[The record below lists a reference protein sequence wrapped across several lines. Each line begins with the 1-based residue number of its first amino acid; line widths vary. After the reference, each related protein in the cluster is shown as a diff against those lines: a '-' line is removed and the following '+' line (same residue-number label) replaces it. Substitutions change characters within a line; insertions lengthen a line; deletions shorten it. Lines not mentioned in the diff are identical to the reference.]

1 MSKGARV
8 RAQRVQA
15 PQKRGGKRVKTPPPP
30 GQPAS
35 RRNLYLGVL
44 GAVVVLAAILVG
56 VSIIGSGGS
65 SAPKTVSISSA
76 AETRKLLTG
85 IHQGGNGGTILG
97 NPTAP
102 VTMYEFADLQCPGC
116 DQYMTSA
123 FPDIVK
129 KYVRAGKLKIQFN
142 GISFIGPDSEKA
154 LRYVNAAG
162 QQNKLW
168 TVAELLYRNQ
178 GQENSGWVTNV
189 LLESVGQAARIDTAK
204 AKSDMDGS
212 AVNRTMAAAAN
223 LYSQYSFQGTPGFA
237 IGPSGGDIQQFNPSS
252 YSLGAFAPT
261 IEKYLKQSTKQ

>member
-15 PQKRGGKRVKTPPPP
+15 PQKRGGRRVKTPPPP

-56 VSIIGSGGS
+56 VSIIGSGS
-65 SAPKTVSISSA
+65 SSPKTVSINSA
-76 AETRKLLTG
+76 ADTRKLLAG
-85 IHQGGNGGTILG
+85 IHQSGNVLG
-97 NPTAP
+97 NPNAP

-116 DQYMTSA
+116 DQYMRSA

-129 KYVRAGKLKIQFN
+129 KYVRPGKLKMQFN
-142 GISFIGPDSEKA
+142 GIAFIGPDSEKA

-162 QQNKLW
+162 AQNKLW

-178 GQENSGWVTNV
+178 GQENSGWVTNE
-189 LLESVGQAARIDTAK
+189 LLESVGQAAAIDTAR
-204 AKSDMDGS
+204 AKTDMNGS
-212 AVNRTMAAAAN
+212 AVNRKMAAAAN
-223 LYSQYSFQGTPGFA
+223 LYSQFSFQGTPGFA
-237 IGPSGGDIQQFNPSS
+237 IGPSGGNIQQFNPSS
-252 YSLGAFAPT
+252 YSVGAFAPT
-261 IEKYLKQSTKQ
+261 IENYLKQSTKQ